1 MTTDDEIRP
10 RRVNGK

>member
-10 RRVNGK
+10 AGHSK